1 MYTDFAIRNEASH
14 VAAGLP
20 SDTVFSID
28 CGASFDRFDFA
39 WSRTIGSD
47 VRMEADK
54 RYGPLGKNPVDFWDL
69 DTAAS
74 GRGLSRC
81 AFELAYSIFDNAEK
95 SFDGNVTFFS
105 DGITL
110 GLTLAV
116 NPANGRLVLFV
127 LPGED
132 NAHDAAGLALEE
144 IQHFFA
150 VHRLTTSPTV
160 ADICLP

>member
-1 MYTDFAIRNEASH
+1 MYTDFATRKEASH
-14 VAAGLP
+14 VAASLP

-54 RYGPLGKNPVDFWDL
+54 RYGPLEKNPVDFWDL

-81 AFELAYSIFDNAEK
+81 AFELAYSIFGNAEK
-95 SFDGNVTFFS
+95 SFDGNVTFSS
-105 DGITL
+105 DGIAL
-110 GLTLAV
+110 GLTLIV
-116 NPANGRLVLFV
+116 NPANGRLMLFV
-127 LPGED
+127 LPREG
-132 NAHDAAGLALEE
+132 NVQDAAGLALEE
-144 IQHFFA
+144 IRHFFE
-150 VHRLTTSPTV
+150 VQRLPTSATV
-160 ADICLP
+160 AEICLP